1 MPHRSERLS
10 HLMPLLQHATSHLG
24 ALSTESGRVFSL
36 SNSRMAVLSTL
47 MQRGQLR
54 MSDLADALDL
64 PRPLATRTVNELV
77 DRGLLERCDDPS
89 DRRTVLVQP
98 TNAGRAVY
106 EDVQR
111 ESALAFED
119 VLADMTSGEA
129 DALLVGLE
137 ALLEALH
144 KPGRGRRCCGP
155 DDPDGHHEAHIG
167 HAVCAHTQ
175 SVSLVERSSS

>member
-10 HLMPLLQHATSHLG
+10 RLMPMLQHATSHLG
-24 ALSTESGRVFSL
+24 ALSTESGRTFSL

-77 DRGLLERCDDPS
+77 ARGLLERCDDPS

-111 ESALAFED
+111 ESAVALED
-119 VLADMTSGEA
+119 VLADMTSEEA

-155 DDPDGHHEAHIG
+155 DDPDGHHEAHAG
-167 HAVCAHTQ
+167 HAVCAHAQ
-175 SVSLVERSSS
+175 SVSAIERS

>member
-1 MPHRSERLS
+1 MSHHSERLS

-24 ALSTESGRVFSL
+24 ALSTESGRSFSL

-47 MQRGQLR
+47 MQRGRLR

-64 PRPLATRTVNELV
+64 PRPLTTRTVNELV
-77 DRGLLERCDDPS
+77 ARGLLERCDDPS
-89 DRRTVLVQP
+89 DRRIVLVQP
-98 TNAGRAVY
+98 TEAGRTVY

-111 ESALAFED
+111 ESAVALGGVLED
-119 VLADMTSGEA
+119 MAPDEA
-129 DALLVGLE
+129 DALLAGLE

-155 DDPDGHHEAHIG
+155 DDPDGHHD
-167 HAVCAHTQ
+167 AHTSQPGCVHAQ
-175 SVSLVERSSS
+175 SVHPVERSQP